1 MVNGI
6 DNNKNL
12 VEVLARSQIY
22 FNTTTTPAI
31 ANGNEAVYYFDIRS
45 DEFTVD
51 NTFVAGIV
59 FQIVGQDRVYNAIN
73 HPSNP
78 AQIRV
83 SFTPKDGGGLSV
95 GVRVQRTYKDAANIS
110 FKVKICMIRVF

>member
-12 VEVLARSQIY
+12 VEVLARSQIV

-31 ANGNEAVYYFDIRS
+31 ANGNEAVYYFDINS
-45 DEFTVD
+45 DEFTVE
-51 NTFVAGIV
+51 NTFVAGVV
-59 FQIVGQDRVYNAIN
+59 FQIVGQDRVYNAAN

-83 SFTPKDGGGLSV
+83 SFTPKDGGGLTV
-95 GVRVQRTYKDAANIS
+95 GVRVQRSYKDAANIS
-110 FKVKICMIRVF
+110 FRVKVCMMRFF